1 MRYNLAK
8 TSSLLIA
15 ALALGLS
22 APRISARMQSA
33 GGQSGPS
40 SQPAPAPQSG
50 QSGQG
55 TPSAPADPAQPGQ
68 GQNSQNQ
75 GSQNGTSNTPSQ
87 TSQDK
92 TGESKARGK
101 GNSKDKSKDPMNEG
115 KEKTQAG
122 VAPAGVAISSDTNK
136 PDQAGSKKQSKKNAK
151 KQADK
156 KDNSKNAK
164 KNSNKKDATPKNV
177 KKDNTAPR
185 KGKTTTAKKSADKNA
200 PEKDASAE
208 PDKVL
213 YDRAMADV
221 KKSRYTEGRLSLQ
234 TLINTYPDSE
244 YLAKAKLAVADS
256 YFKEG
261 GTTNLTQS
269 IQEYI
274 DFQTFF
280 PFLDEAAYAQ
290 MQVGMAHYKMMEK
303 SDRDSSQAQGAE
315 DAFQTFLL
323 KYPTNPLVV
332 QAEQR
337 LREVQE
343 VLADGEFKIAHFYY
357 VKQDYRASAARL
369 IEVTDR
375 YPLYSGSD
383 EALWMLGDVY
393 TRAKQVSKNEDD
405 KNHWADLAGKCYTR
419 IARDYPLSHY
429 SADAKARLSS
439 MGMPVPAAD
448 PAAVSRMQKEQLY
461 AKAHRENAL
470 KKATLQM
477 IKSNPD
483 LSAAPHSGSPNL
495 NPPTDTVSATEV
507 LKSGAAGPT
516 FGISATS
523 SNGDSATSSGDG
535 GPITE
540 AVPGAPASGNPG
552 MSTGVQIISTGG
564 GNAAETQPAAGPP
577 PSQPGMEG
585 SVLNPSVP
593 NVPPNNPPFTSGSGG
608 NAAAAPNTP
617 TTTNAPVSAAPVNP
631 PTPNASGSSATP
643 APSTAP
649 GSGSG
654 TAATGTA
661 STGTAAAGADGSAS
675 SGTAQNGQAN
685 GQQSSSSDPKQESSS
700 KKKKGLKKLIPF

>member
-1 MRYNLAK
+1 MRDNLAK
-8 TSSLLIA
+8 ISSLLIA

-33 GGQSGPS
+33 GGQSGSS
-40 SQPAPAPQSG
+40 SQSAPAPQSG
-50 QSGQG
+50 QSGQSS
-55 TPSAPADPAQPGQ
+55 PSDQSQAGQ
-68 GQNSQNQ
+68 GQTNQNQ

-87 TSQDK
+87 TGQDQ
-92 TGESKARGK
+92 TGQSKSK
-101 GNSKDKSKDPMNEG
+101 GKSKDPMKEG
-115 KEKTQAG
+115 QEKTQAG

-136 PDQAGSKKQSKKNAK
+136 PDQGSSSKKQSKKNAK

-164 KNSNKKDATPKNV
+164 KNSNKKEPTPKNV

-185 KGKTTTAKKSADKNA
+185 KGKTITAKKGADKDA
-200 PEKDASAE
+200 PDKDASAE

-213 YDRAMADV
+213 YDRAMADI

-244 YLAKAKLAVADS
+244 YLAKAKLTVADS

-323 KYPTNPLVV
+323 KYPTNPLVQ
-332 QAEQR
+332 QAEQH

-343 VLADGEFKIAHFYY
+343 VLADGEFRIAHFYY

-419 IARDYPLSHY
+419 IARDYPLSRY

-461 AKAHRENAL
+461 AKAHRENPV
-470 KKATLQM
+470 KKATVQM

-483 LSAAPHSGSPNL
+483 LSAAPHSGPPNL

-523 SNGDSATSSGDG
+523 SNGDSAASSGDG

-540 AVPGAPASGNPG
+540 AVPGAPVSGNPG

-564 GNAAETQPAAGPP
+564 GNAAETQPTAAAPS
-577 PSQPGMEG
+577 PSQPSMEG
-585 SVLNPSVP
+585 SVLNPST
-593 NVPPNNPPFTSGSGG
+593 NLPPSNPSSANGSGA
-608 NAAAAPNTP
+608 NPTAAPN
-617 TTTNAPVSAAPVNP
+617 APPSAAPVNP
-631 PTPNASGSSATP
+631 PGPNGSGSSAAPGASP
-643 APSTAP
+643 AASTA
-649 GSGSG
+649 SGSG
-654 TAATGTA
+654 TT
-661 STGTAAAGADGSAS
+661 AAGADSSAS
-675 SGTAQNGQAN
+675 SGTAQSGQAN
-685 GQQSSSSDPKQESSS
+685 SQQSSSSDPKQESSS